1 MVTET
6 GRTVAEVAR
15 ELGLNQQ
22 TLRNWVNAYE
32 AAHDAPEPSLSVS
45 ERARLR
51 ELEEENRQLRMKT
64 EFLGKS
70 SRLLCQRVS
79 VSQRYAFIAAEKD
92 TTDEHGVKSYTVEN
106 MCAWLNV
113 SKSGFYDWL
122 SRPESDTDRRRR
134 YLGTLIKKCFDD
146 SDGTYGHR
154 RIHAWLARCGEPAT
168 PELVR
173 SIMRDQQLVPCQ
185 PRPWRPSLTQ
195 ASTHVLPDL
204 LKRDFTARE
213 PGEKLVGDIT
223 YIPTGQGWVY
233 LATVIDCYS
242 KAVVGWAI
250 DDHYRTPLI
259 EKAIHMAARNH
270 TLPARAIFH
279 SDRGSNYTSADF
291 AMTLHSLGIRQSVG
305 RTGICFDNAMA
316 ESFFATLKNER
327 VHRVTYLTKDHAK
340 ADIASYI
347 ELRYNHRRLHSAI
360 GYKAP
365 NEAHAEY
372 YNHANAA

>member
-1 MVTET
+1 M
-6 GRTVAEVAR
+6 
-15 ELGLNQQ
+15 
-22 TLRNWVNAYE
+22 
-32 AAHDAPEPSLSVS
+32 
-45 ERARLR
+45 
-51 ELEEENRQLRMKT
+51 
-64 EFLGKS
+64 
-70 SRLLCQRVS
+70 
-79 VSQRYAFIAAEKD
+79 SQRYAFIAAEKD
-92 TTDEHGVKSYTVEN
+92 TTDDHGVKKYTVEN
-106 MCAWLNV
+106 MCAWLDV

-122 SRPESDTDRRRR
+122 SRPESDTERRRR

-154 RIHAWLARCGEPAT
+154 RIHAWLASCGEPAT

-173 SIMRDQQLVPCQ
+173 SIMRELELVPCQ

-195 ASTHVLPDL
+195 ASAHVLPDL
-204 LKRDFTARE
+204 VKRDFTARK
-213 PGEKLVGDIT
+213 PCQKMVGDIT
-223 YIPTGQGWVY
+223 YIPTGEGWVY

-259 EKAIHMAARNH
+259 EEAIRMADRNH

-291 AMTLHSLGIRQSVG
+291 AATLRSLGIRQSVG

-327 VHRVTYLTKDHAK
+327 VHRVTYLTKSHAK

-347 ELRYNHRRLHSAI
+347 ELRYNHRRLHSGI

-372 YNHANAA
+372 HNRAIAA